1 MALEPM
7 TEGGAWMSRSAD
19 QEPVYVTNPDN
30 IAHMQLSGWV
40 IVPDPRV
47 DPEAEVVPVQEEP
60 PALVSTPRQR
70 NRRIANH
77 IDNGGL
83 S

>member
-7 TEGGAWMSRSAD
+7 AEGGVWMSRSAD
-19 QEPVYVTNPDN
+19 QEPVYVTNLDN
-30 IAHMQLSGWV
+30 IAAMCMSGWV

-47 DPEAEVVPVQEEP
+47 DPEAEVVP
-60 PALVSTPRQR
+60 ALVSTTRPRS
-70 NRRIANH
+70 RRTANH
-77 IDNGGL
+77 TGNGGL

>member
-1 MALEPM
+1 MTLEPM

-19 QEPVYVTNPDN
+19 QEPVYVVNPDN
-30 IAHMQLSGWV
+30 IAVLCMSGWV

-60 PALVSTPRQR
+60 TVSVPSPRQR
-70 NRRIANH
+70 NRRTANH
-77 IDNGGL
+77 TDNGGL